1 MDRKKSSLP
10 AIFRGLTHL
19 IVGDHGSHVNSYPV
33 SCIGEPMS
41 AFITGVLVEN
51 EDGATYQGKVYDRF
65 LKLHLANGQDVSIFD
80 PFGPLSS
87 SLPLGERYEMILG
100 ALATSVH
107 YGHSTTLDVK
117 TPTWQG
123 VIIEPRWLAPED
135 QYQLYASELY
145 RLEWVLVSTLIGA
158 LLMHPK
164 VFHTP
169 IAPQEEIIWDTIRL
183 DLLAVV

>member
-1 MDRKKSSLP
+1 
-10 AIFRGLTHL
+10 
-19 IVGDHGSHVNSYPV
+19 
-33 SCIGEPMS
+33 MS

-117 TPTWQG
+117 TPTWLG
-123 VIIEPRWLAPED
+123 VIIEPRWLAPEY

-145 RLEWVLVSTLIGA
+145 AREWVLVSTSIHA
-158 LLMHPK
+158 LTAFNWPSEVPPPEK
-164 VFHTP
+164 DS
-169 IAPQEEIIWDTIRL
+169 IAWKLTNSETKKNLSKKDGTIL
-183 DLLAVV
+183 